1 MNKIVTLI
9 VGLVVLLALFQFGAR
24 TKAPVIQ
31 NDIQS
36 RTESALAAADLADV
50 HIAVD
55 GRDVALSGSVAD
67 EVQSKQAIDIAAD
80 VRGVRV
86 VNADLVIAADHA
98 YFTQFCKEGSKIVL
112 TGSVP
117 DEAARS
123 EFPDRARDLFRHR
136 TIEEELV
143 IRDGS
148 PPGFRRFMD
157 QTMTEL
163 GQLDEGCVTLN
174 GKDVLISGTVR
185 SAPALGRIKDR
196 ITLVS
201 DLGFNVSFE
210 LQLPTLSEQAAACQE
225 AYNNLLEPGEAVLF
239 DFDSATIHTAG
250 RQLLDEI
257 LKIAALCPD
266 VGAVV
271 AGHADAIGD
280 KEYNV
285 ELSERRAEAVVAYAV
300 SKGIDPDRLTPVGF
314 GFSQPVAD
322 NSTDEGRAKN
332 RRIEFRV
339 QED

>member
-50 HIAVD
+50 HVVVD

-67 EVQSKQAIDIAAD
+67 EARSKQAIDIAAD

-86 VNADLVIAADHA
+86 VNADLAVQHA
-98 YFTQFCKEGSKIVL
+98 YFTQFCKEESKIVL
-112 TGSVP
+112 TGGVP

-136 TIEEELV
+136 TIEEDLA

-174 GKDVLISGTVR
+174 GNDVLISGTVR

-257 LKIAALCPD
+257 LKIATLCPD

>member
-31 NDIQS
+31 NDIQT

-50 HIAVD
+50 HVVVD
-55 GRDVALSGSVAD
+55 GRDVALSGSVTD
-67 EVQSKQAIDIAAD
+67 EAQSKQAIDIAAD

-86 VNADLVIAADHA
+86 VNADLAVQHA
-98 YFTQFCKEGSKIVL
+98 YFTRFCKEESRIVL

-136 TIEEELV
+136 TIEENLV

-174 GKDVLISGTVR
+174 GDDVLISGTVR
-185 SAPALGRIKDR
+185 SAAALGRINDR

-250 RQLLDEI
+250 RQLLNEI
-257 LKIAALCPD
+257 LKIATLCPD

>member
-36 RTESALAAADLADV
+36 RTESALAAADLADIHV
-50 HIAVD
+50 VVD
-55 GRDVALSGSVAD
+55 GRDVALSGSVTDMA
-67 EVQSKQAIDIAAD
+67 QPKQAIDIAAD

-86 VNADLVIAADHA
+86 VNADLAVQHA
-98 YFTQFCKEGSKIVL
+98 YFTRFCKEESKIVL
-112 TGSVP
+112 TGGVP

-136 TIEEELV
+136 TIEEDLA

-174 GKDVLISGTVR
+174 GNDVLISGTVR

-257 LKIAALCPD
+257 LKIATLCPD